1 VGLGFPR
8 ILEQRLQFGEQMNHS
23 GSKSTS
29 DFLFSVV
36 IANHNYEA
44 YLRQA
49 IDSALAVDWPNIE
62 VVVVD
67 DGSTD
72 GSRDIIKSYG
82 TRISAASLP
91 KSSQLD
97 ARNHGFSISRG
108 DIISFLDS
116 DDLLDPSIMRRLV
129 SVWSDQV
136 SKIQIQMG
144 AIDAYGNNL
153 GSDFPRYDVI
163 PTAEDCRRWSLDS
176 SSYPTPPGSGNFYAR
191 WFLARIFPLDH
202 SCGDATDSCCVTAAP
217 LIGNV
222 ITMPEVLAFYR
233 VHGNNLGAISELQPR
248 RLHRQI
254 IRAQQRFEYMKRIAL
269 TVGLTATALGPHSS
283 LHYMMYRAASFRMS
297 PLDHPVRGD
306 SKHLIVRHAYAAA
319 LKPQGFGLFSR
330 APIFVWICSVMLAP
344 SATASW
350 LMRIRFDSQY
360 RAMQKGEWKK
370 LITFGN

>member
-1 VGLGFPR
+1 
-8 ILEQRLQFGEQMNHS
+8 MNS
-23 GSKSTS
+23 PKSKSSS
-29 DFLFSVV
+29 DLLFSVI

-62 VVVVD
+62 VIVVD

-72 GSRDIIKSYG
+72 GSRGIIESYG
-82 TRISAASLP
+82 SRISAACLA

-97 ARNHGFSISRG
+97 ARNHGFSVSRG

-116 DDLLDPSIMRRLV
+116 DDLLDPTIMGRV
-129 SVWSDQV
+129 MAVWNDQV
-136 SKIQIQMG
+136 SKVQVQMG
-144 AIDAYGNNL
+144 TIDANGNDL
-153 GSDFPRYDVI
+153 KSDFPRYEFV
-163 PTAEDCRRWSLDS
+163 PTADDCRRWSLGT
-176 SSYPTPPGSGNFYAR
+176 SSYPTPPGSGNIYAR
-191 WFLARIFPLDH
+191 WFLERIFPLDH

-222 ITMPEVLAFYR
+222 VTIPEVLAFYR

-269 TVGLTATALGPHSS
+269 SAGLTVTVSGPQFG
-283 LHYMMYRAASFRMS
+283 LHYLMYRAASFRVS
-297 PLDHPVRGD
+297 PLDHPVRDD
-306 SKHLIVRHAYAAA
+306 SRYLIVRDAYAAA

-330 APIFVWICSVMLAP
+330 ALIFVWICSVVWMP